1 MFTTMHVAWV
11 ERHNHAWCFVACG
24 SRPSTAVHTIT
35 SHRAPTTAARTPH
48 PPLLGAHMSHHVRRR
63 CSGKVSARGVRG
75 ITHVDKLRRSKKAI
89 FSCGNVHNHT
99 RRLGRE
105 AQSCMVFCLQ
115 PRTSLGQRVTI
126 VHSAWLH
133 VDRVTHV
140 DRLRR
145 SKKASPAASAV
156 FMLVIP
162 LHKECRE
169 HTTAMTCEKNVS
181 ACSAACMC
189 RCMRAQRWRPSHMG
203 LH

>member
-1 MFTTMHVAWV
+1 
-11 ERHNHAWCFVACG
+11 
-24 SRPSTAVHTIT
+24 
-35 SHRAPTTAARTPH
+35 
-48 PPLLGAHMSHHVRRR
+48 
-63 CSGKVSARGVRG
+63 
-75 ITHVDKLRRSKKAI
+75 
-89 FSCGNVHNHT
+89 
-99 RRLGRE
+99 
-105 AQSCMVFCLQ
+105 
-115 PRTSLGQRVTI
+115 

-162 LHKECRE
+162 LDKECRE

-189 RCMRAQRWRPSHMG
+189 RCMRAQNACAYRGGGQVTWACIDKDV
-203 LH
+203 